1 VDVHDDD
8 RFARAAFGGKHTAVR
23 GCFNGGV
30 PADEG
35 ADADL
40 AGLADAGLA
49 RWVAEVRQAGG
60 PSWREAGAAALR
72 QDSRRRAAARPP
84 GPALP
89 LVRDLSTADD
99 GRPGLPLRLYRP
111 ATEPRP
117 LVLYLHGGGFVLGDL
132 ESHDSICRRLALI
145 ADVAVLA
152 VDYRRAPE
160 HPGPAAVDDA
170 VTAFGWAQGRPDE
183 LGAMA
188 AAGIGLAGDSAGGA
202 LALLASVR
210 LRAGGTP
217 AAALLLAYPNA
228 DMTLSE
234 PSLRQEGHG
243 WGLEADDVRW
253 SVAQW
258 IPDPARRADA
268 ELSPVHAE
276 LAGLPPTVIATAEH
290 DPLRDEGRTLA
301 RLMRGAGVNVLL
313 VPHPGLVHG
322 FLGLAHISA
331 AAGRAG
337 DELLGRFGR
346 LLREDGGGASR

>member
-1 VDVHDDD
+1 V
-8 RFARAAFGGKHTAVR
+8 A
-23 GCFNGGV
+23 
-30 PADEG
+30 ADEST
-35 ADADL
+35 DSDL

-49 RWVAEVRQAGG
+49 RWVAEVRQASG

-72 QDSRRRAAARPP
+72 EDSRRRAAARPP

-89 LVRDLSTADD
+89 LVRDLSTAGDS
-99 GRPGLPLRLYRP
+99 RPGLPLRLYRA

-132 ESHDSICRRLALI
+132 ESHDGICRRLARI

-170 VTAFGWAQGRPDE
+170 VTAFGWARAGPDE
-183 LGAMA
+183 LGAV

-210 LRAGGTP
+210 LRARGTP

-228 DMTLSE
+228 DMTLSG
-234 PSLRQEGHG
+234 PGLRREGHG

-258 IPDPARRADA
+258 IPDPGRRADA
-268 ELSPVHAE
+268 DLSPVHAG

-290 DPLRDEGRTLA
+290 DPLRDEGGTLA
-301 RLMRGAGVNVLL
+301 RLMRAAGDNVLL
-313 VPHPGLVHG
+313 VDHPGLVHG

-331 AAGRAG
+331 AAERAG
-337 DELLGRFGR
+337 DELFGMFGG
-346 LLREDGGGASR
+346 LLRGDPQAASG

>member
-1 VDVHDDD
+1 MHDDD
-8 RFARAAFGGKHTAVR
+8 RFARSVFRGQHTAAR

-30 PADEG
+30 PADERT
-35 ADADL
+35 DADL
-40 AGLADAGLA
+40 ARLADAGLA
-49 RWVAEVRQAGG
+49 RWVAEVRQSGG

-72 QDSRRRAAARPP
+72 EDSRRRSAARPP

-89 LVRDLSTADD
+89 LVRDLSTAGDS
-99 GRPGLPLRLYRP
+99 RSGLPLRLYRA

-145 ADVAVLA
+145 TGAAVLA

-170 VTAFGWAQGRPDE
+170 VTAFGWAQARPDE

-188 AAGIGLAGDSAGGA
+188 AAGIALAGDSAGGA

-210 LRAGGTP
+210 LHAEGTP
-217 AAALLLAYPNA
+217 AAAMLLAYPNA

-234 PSLRQEGHG
+234 PSVRQEGHG
-243 WGLEADDVRW
+243 WGLGTDDVRW

-268 ELSPVHAE
+268 DLSPVHAE

-290 DPLRDEGRTLA
+290 DPLRDEGGTLA
-301 RLMRGAGVNVLL
+301 RLMRAAGDNVLL

-322 FLGLAHISA
+322 FLGLAQISA
-331 AAGRAG
+331 AAERAG
-337 DELLGRFGR
+337 DDLFGRFGR
-346 LLREDGGGASR
+346 MLRGDPLGGSG

>member
-1 VDVHDDD
+1 MPT
-8 RFARAAFGGKHTAVR
+8 G
-23 GCFNGGV
+23 
-30 PADEG
+30 EG
-35 ADADL
+35 NDADL

-49 RWVAEVRQAGG
+49 RWVAEVRQASG

-72 QDSRRRAAARPP
+72 EDSRRRAAARPP

-89 LVRDLSTADD
+89 LVRDLSTA
-99 GRPGLPLRLYRP
+99 GGSRPGLPLRLYRA
-111 ATEPRP
+111 ATEPRR

-132 ESHDSICRRLALI
+132 ESHDGICRRLARI

-170 VTAFGWAQGRPDE
+170 VTAFVWAQARPDE
-183 LGAMA
+183 LGALA

-210 LRAGGTP
+210 LRAEGRQP
-217 AAALLLAYPNA
+217 AALLLAYPNA

-234 PSLRQEGHG
+234 PSVWQEGHG

-258 IPDPARRADA
+258 IPDPARRTAAD
-268 ELSPVHAE
+268 LSPVHAE
-276 LAGLPPTVIATAEH
+276 LGGLPPTVIATAEH
-290 DPLRDEGRTLA
+290 DPLRDEGGALA
-301 RLMRGAGVNVLL
+301 RLMRAAGVNVSF

-331 AAGRAG
+331 AAERAG

-346 LLREDGGGASR
+346 LLREDRGGASDRAEGMRV